1 MAKRKRLPTLLA
13 LAALFL
19 LLLGAGY
26 PEKVEVFTEETYTPA
41 RYKFL
46 DVSPYTDEVLLG
58 FDNGKVYLFD
68 GDGNFL
74 RGYQFP
80 GDSAAWCVL
89 LRKDGTLDY
98 YYNRSRKIRTYD
110 REGNLLRVTE
120 HTDNSREG
128 DKLVQTNHV
137 NSRLVEYGVKGNE
150 FWKEYPWGERVVL
163 RTVPNSSQEAL
174 GAVFILGVFILGY
187 LGQWITK
194 KKNGLPIDRKTPRSD
209 YHAVERD
216 SNLSRLAWGAL
227 LIVILVGLMIVIPML
242 QEKLKPSP
250 TPTSDPDFTVSLL
263 AGERV
268 DDWIA
273 FVSVSG
279 TDGTVAVCMQGGKV
293 LLYDREGAYLQGYQ
307 LPKCSKYDS
316 LLFRPDGALGYYDRN
331 AGRYCVFDRAGT
343 VLEEIPVE
351 GDRRQSWLMDQMADT
366 DEAGNRYRACTWRV
380 FRTPPSGE
388 EEVFKDFSWARG

>member
-1 MAKRKRLPTLLA
+1 MARGKRLPALLA

-26 PEKVEVFTEETYTPA
+26 PEKVEVFTEKPA
-41 RYKFL
+41 QPSPYHFL
-46 DVSPYTDEVLLG
+46 TVSPYTDEVALG
-58 FDNGKVYLFD
+58 FMDGKVLLYD
-68 GDGNFL
+68 RDGNF
-74 RGYQFP
+74 RQGFQFP
-80 GDSAAWCVL
+80 PIDSGL
-89 LRKDGTLDY
+89 YRLIFNRDGTVGY
-98 YYNRSRKIRTYD
+98 WYHRSDTIDVYD
-110 REGNLLRVTE
+110 RAGNFVGEDDPPDDSVDLMRTLRV
-120 HTDNSREG
+120 D
-128 DKLVQTNHV
+128 
-137 NSRLVEYGVKGNE
+137 SRLVEYRLEKNE
-150 FWKEYPWGERVVL
+150 IWKEYPDGRRELFCRVQLDRRGDLIEGLFFFMFPLVL
-163 RTVPNSSQEAL
+163 LHDEWSR
-174 GAVFILGVFILGY
+174 
-187 LGQWITK
+187 K
-194 KKNGLPIDRKTPRSD
+194 KLYGIWMKLRRRKD
-209 YHAVERD
+209 DLV
-216 SNLSRLAWGAL
+216 RLAWGAFL
-227 LIVILVGLMIVIPML
+227 VAIWIGLIMAAPRIR
-242 QEKLKPSP
+242 EKLKPSP
-250 TPTSDPDFTVSLL
+250 VPAPDPDFTVSLL

-307 LPKCSKYDS
+307 LPECSKYDS